1 MSHFEGSVVAPRNHV
16 RWMIRRD
23 MFDIMGIEAQ
33 LAHSWTDEQFLEQ
46 LRQRNIIG
54 SVVERGDRIIGYFI
68 YQLEKTSL
76 QIIRCAVDPQ
86 FRRQGVFSCMVEKLK
101 GKLSDHRRHCIEV
114 DVDQYSL
121 DLQLALKANGFLGV
135 FKDSE
140 TYSFFYYL

>member
-1 MSHFEGSVVAPRNHV
+1 MNHIEGSVVTPRNHV

-23 MFDIMGIEAQ
+23 MFDIMGIESH
-33 LAHSWTDEQFLEQ
+33 LTNPWTDEQFLEQ

-54 SVVERGDRIIGYFI
+54 SVVERGERIIGYFI

-76 QIIRCAVDPQ
+76 QIVRCAVDPQ
-86 FRRQGVFSCMVEKLK
+86 FRRQGVFSTMLGKLK
-101 GKLSDHRRHCIEV
+101 GKLSEHRRNSIEV

-121 DLQLALKANGFLGV
+121 DLQLALKANGFQAISTSP
-135 FKDSE
+135 D